1 MAIIARRATQVSE
14 WQRLIRDIPDF
25 PQPGIGF
32 KDITPL
38 LADAQGFAAAIE
50 AMAAP
55 WRGSALDAVF
65 GIESRGFIFGAAL
78 ASVLG
83 TGFVP
88 IRKPGKLPARTHA
101 QEYQLEYGSDRLE
114 IHADAVPP
122 GARILLVDDVLAT
135 GGTLQ
140 AALSLSLQ
148 QGAQVV
154 GAAVLVELEFLHGR
168 ARWDAS
174 LPLEA
179 AIVYRAA
186 STQPTRQ

>member
-1 MAIIARRATQVSE
+1 MSE
-14 WQRLIRDIPDF
+14 WYSLIRDIPDF

-38 LADAQGFAAAIE
+38 LADADGFAAAIE

-55 WRGSALDAVF
+55 WRGIALDAVF
-65 GIESRGFIFGAAL
+65 GIESRGFILGAAL

-114 IHADAVPP
+114 IHADAMPP
-122 GARILLVDDVLAT
+122 GAQILVVDDVLAT

-140 AALSLSLQ
+140 AALALARQ

-154 GAAVLVELEFLHGR
+154 GAAVLVELESLHGR
-168 ARWDAS
+168 ARWDGT

-179 AIVYRAA
+179 AIVY
-186 STQPTRQ
+186 